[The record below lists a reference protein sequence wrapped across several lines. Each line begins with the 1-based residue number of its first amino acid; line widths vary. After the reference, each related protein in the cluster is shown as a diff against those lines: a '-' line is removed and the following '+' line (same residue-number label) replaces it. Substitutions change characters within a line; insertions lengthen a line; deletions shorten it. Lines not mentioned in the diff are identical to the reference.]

1 MPIGYLIT
9 TALMATASVAAAS
22 RHRPRSSRPFRLS
35 YIFGLWLNW
44 PFVAFLALVASTALA
59 IAQSGVGS
67 PVFLIGLGLAVLAS
81 AGILALRRRALGTG
95 PAVERALDEGL
106 GFDWRSEVNYELAAR
121 FDQRP
126 SLARILFAPI
136 SSRRHS
142 VERIRNIRY
151 GPAGRR
157 NLLDVYRDRSD
168 RSGRPTL
175 IYLHGGGFRF
185 GSKRLGARHLLHRLA
200 ADGWICVSANYRLL
214 AKFPDS
220 LIDVKKVIT
229 WVREHVR
236 EYGADPVA
244 VFLAGSSAGGHLA
257 SLAALTPD
265 DPLFQPGFEGA
276 DTSVAGAITLYGYYG
291 PVASGD
297 PPSSPHAYVTTKAPP
312 CFLVHGDQDSL
323 VVVDDARRFVEQL
336 RVASSNPVVYA
347 ELPGAQHGFDLF
359 RSRRFETVV
368 DAIEVFAARV
378 RSAPKSFGT
387 NSEHHPRL
395 A

>member
-9 TALMATASVAAAS
+9 TACMATAAVTAAS

-35 YIFGLWLNW
+35 YVFGLWLNW

-67 PVFLIGLGLAVLAS
+67 LVFLIGFAFAALALA
-81 AGILALRRRALGTG
+81 ALVPLRRRALGTG
-95 PAVERALDEGL
+95 PALEHGLDHGL
-106 GFDWRSEVNYELAAR
+106 GSDWPNKVDSELAAR
-121 FDQRP
+121 IRRRP
-126 SLARILFAPI
+126 LLTRIMLAPVAF
-136 SSRRHS
+136 RRQG
-142 VERIRNIRY
+142 VERIKNVRY
-151 GPAGRR
+151 GPTGRN

-175 IYLHGGGFRF
+175 IYLHGGGFYF
-185 GSKRLGARHLLHRLA
+185 GSKRLGARHLLYRLA
-200 ADGWICVSANYRLL
+200 SAGWVCVSANYSPD
-214 AKFPDS
+214 FPDQ
-220 LIDVKKVIT
+220 LIDMKRMIS
-229 WVREHVR
+229 WAREHAG
-236 EYGADPVA
+236 EYGADPAA
-244 VFLAGSSAGGHLA
+244 VFLAGSSAGAHLA

-265 DPLFQPGFEGA
+265 DPRFQPDFESA

-297 PPSSPHAYVTTKAPP
+297 PPSSPLAYVTTKAPP
-312 CFLVHGDQDSL
+312 YFVVHGDQDSL

-336 RVASSNPVVYA
+336 RAASSNPVVYA

-368 DAIEVFAARV
+368 DAIEVFSAGV
-378 RSAPKSFGT
+378 RSAPESFGT
-387 NSEHHPRL
+387 NSERHPRL
-395 A
+395 P